1 MEEILEELVNLIG
14 RSFPNFG
21 TVDEDYGQLEMIDMT
36 DRETYPLTYP
46 ACLID
51 AAECAWTNV
60 EGVSQRGTLQV
71 RIRLIIDCYDDTHYR
86 SGTVDKIRER
96 AAIRQE
102 LHKLLQGHR
111 YEGQELIRTNSRFY
125 TQNHGIKVYESL
137 YTVAVSEYITEELL
151 PIEKPAIR
159 IIPKKLE

>member
-14 RSFPNFG
+14 QNFPNFG

-60 EGVSQRGTLQV
+60 EGISQRGTLQV
-71 RIRLIIDCYDDTHYR
+71 RVRLIMDCYDDTHYG
-86 SGTVDKIRER
+86 SGTVEKIRER
-96 AAIRQE
+96 ATTRIE

-111 YEGQELIRTNSRFY
+111 YEGQELIRSNSRFY

-137 YTVAVSEYITEELL
+137 YTVAVSEYIVEDLQTVNPTIKIVPGIL
-151 PIEKPAIR
+151 KQ
-159 IIPKKLE
+159 

>member
-60 EGVSQRGTLQV
+60 EGISQRGTLQV
-71 RIRLIIDCYDDTHYR
+71 RVRLIIDCYDDTHYR

-137 YTVAVSEYITEELL
+137 YTVAVSEYIVEDLQTVS
-151 PIEKPAIR
+151 PTIK
-159 IIPKKLE
+159 IIPGVLKQ

>member
-14 RSFPNFG
+14 QNFPEFK

-60 EGVSQRGTLQV
+60 EGISQRGTLQV
-71 RIRLIIDCYDDTHYR
+71 RVRLIMDCYDDTHYG
-86 SGTVDKIRER
+86 SGTVEKIRER
-96 AAIRQE
+96 ATTRKE

-111 YEGQELIRTNSRFY
+111 YEGQELIRSNSRFY

-137 YTVAVSEYITEELL
+137 YTVAVSEYIAEDLQTVNPTIKIVPGVL
-151 PIEKPAIR
+151 KQ
-159 IIPKKLE
+159 